1 MEIFYKLINFNF
13 KKTCKYQTDTQ
24 APNCWYVVSDSSVML
39 VNSSW
44 PLNVDTQAGNVIK
57 DQMFLPLTIQ
67 SNASLEYVSGKAY
80 DF

>member
-1 MEIFYKLINFNF
+1 
-13 KKTCKYQTDTQ
+13 
-24 APNCWYVVSDSSVML
+24 ML

-80 DF
+80 DI